1 MFPLDVS
8 EKEIMLILKSC
19 EAYGRFA
26 LHKEASKDGPPHFST
41 QMRTLLEW
49 TTDKVIPL
57 LIKQQGSTGAAT
69 PFGEL
74 NISSISAASA
84 SPVQPASPSPMQPR
98 RQRTNRNKTPVRDG
112 SFVSTS
118 NEVNIATANDSTAL
132 LSHGVAVSLLQS
144 SCAIFSEWLAVGG
157 SGSDVIAQSVCKW
170 CEIFAASTNKTVLQV
185 ELLPAFTRLMIELCK
200 FSDFNVLEK
209 LLVSC
214 DEIESE
220 QDDSNINK
228 KTISSLLT
236 CRDVQGIPLAHGV
249 VTAVLGA
256 ASLILQKAGT
266 LANEEDKNQG
276 TPYSLSDVWDMH
288 SGSIYSGLSA
298 VLSNKEASV
307 VLTQK
312 LVDRFRQGVDENDS
326 SKVLLFEA
334 KLLSLICANS
344 TEPQVKTAITTLDAS
359 KFSGGET
366 VNEVIR
372 NIVENQIA

>member
-1 MFPLDVS
+1 
-8 EKEIMLILKSC
+8 
-19 EAYGRFA
+19 
-26 LHKEASKDGPPHFST
+26 
-41 QMRTLLEW
+41 
-49 TTDKVIPL
+49 
-57 LIKQQGSTGAAT
+57 
-69 PFGEL
+69 
-74 NISSISAASA
+74 
-84 SPVQPASPSPMQPR
+84 MQPR

-118 NEVNIATANDSTAL
+118 NEVNIATANDSNAL

-157 SGSDVIAQSVCKW
+157 SGFDVIAQSVCKW

-200 FSDFNVLEK
+200 FSDFHVLEK

-214 DEIESE
+214 GEIESE

-228 KTISSLLT
+228 KTISSILT

-249 VTAVLGA
+249 VTTVLGA

>member
-157 SGSDVIAQSVCKW
+157 SRI
-170 CEIFAASTNKTVLQV
+170 
-185 ELLPAFTRLMIELCK
+185 
-200 FSDFNVLEK
+200 
-209 LLVSC
+209 
-214 DEIESE
+214 
-220 QDDSNINK
+220 
-228 KTISSLLT
+228 
-236 CRDVQGIPLAHGV
+236 
-249 VTAVLGA
+249 
-256 ASLILQKAGT
+256 
-266 LANEEDKNQG
+266 
-276 TPYSLSDVWDMH
+276 
-288 SGSIYSGLSA
+288 
-298 VLSNKEASV
+298 
-307 VLTQK
+307 
-312 LVDRFRQGVDENDS
+312 
-326 SKVLLFEA
+326 
-334 KLLSLICANS
+334 
-344 TEPQVKTAITTLDAS
+344 
-359 KFSGGET
+359 
-366 VNEVIR
+366 
-372 NIVENQIA
+372 